1 MMETAVAPITLNLVR
16 ERFLWDMAKERLP
29 THRDHAVGRIQDLP
43 ARCRCQSRCRKT
55 NWTPGVERLPHG

>member
-29 THRDHAVGRIQDLP
+29 THRGPRCWPHPGLAGALP
-43 ARCRCQSRCRKT
+43 LPVEVPEDQLDTRC
-55 NWTPGVERLPHG
+55 